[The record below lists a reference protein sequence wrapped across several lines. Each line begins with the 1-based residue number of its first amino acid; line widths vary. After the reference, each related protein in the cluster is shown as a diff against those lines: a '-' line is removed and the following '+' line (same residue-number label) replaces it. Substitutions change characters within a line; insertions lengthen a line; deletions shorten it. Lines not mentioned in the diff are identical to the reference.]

1 MNDNLRN
8 LTKVTLVAY
17 TKAPH
22 VSLTVDPELDTMFII
37 NRLIV
42 FCSRRIILTQSIDY
56 YYYSISSISRTTF
69 ILSASFL
76 RPSIGVSIIIGNLL
90 ADL

>member
-22 VSLTVDPELDTMFII
+22 VSLTVDPELD
-37 NRLIV
+37 
-42 FCSRRIILTQSIDY
+42 ILC
-56 YYYSISSISRTTF
+56 
-69 ILSASFL
+69 
-76 RPSIGVSIIIGNLL
+76 LL
-90 ADL
+90 